1 MKPTFGYEPKTEEV
15 YNFDPAKANAMLD
28 EAGWVMNGEIREKD
42 GQPLSLTM
50 PFQDR
55 PDDNRM
61 ATFIQ
66 GAFRAVGVDVAAEPL
81 EQGAYTER
89 REAGDY
95 DLARLWFSY
104 ADPDVLRTI
113 FFSENIG
120 NFNYA
125 QYSDPDVDQML
136 LDAAAA
142 TDVEERQALYSQ
154 LQLKLLDDAV
164 TIPLGD
170 SIVYNAKRANLEGDF
185 LDFLA
190 SYVWMNDAHFTG

>member
-1 MKPTFGYEPKTEEV
+1 M
-15 YNFDPAKANAMLD
+15 
-28 EAGWVMNGEIREKD
+28 
-42 GQPLSLTM
+42 
-50 PFQDR
+50 
-55 PDDNRM
+55 
-61 ATFIQ
+61 
-66 GAFRAVGVDVAAEPL
+66 
-81 EQGAYTER
+81 
-89 REAGDY
+89 
-95 DLARLWFSY
+95 
-104 ADPDVLRTI
+104 LRTI

-125 QYSDPDVDQML
+125 RYSDPDVDQML

-142 TDVEERQALYSQ
+142 TDDEERQTLYSQ

-164 TIPLGD
+164 TIPLSD